1 MAGAWIGCLF
11 WLLSLRPTE
20 AVAWSCSVETLF
32 LEIPQNSQV
41 HTCAKVPFLKK
52 LQALGLQFY

>member
-11 WLLSLRPTE
+11 WLLSLRPTK
-20 AVAWSCSVETLF
+20 AVAWSCSVETVF

-41 HTCAKVPFLKK
+41 NTCAKVSFLKK
-52 LQALGLQFY
+52 LQA

>member
-1 MAGAWIGCLF
+1 MAGAWIAYLF

-20 AVAWSCSVETLF
+20 AVAWSCSVETVF

-41 HTCAKVPFLKK
+41 NTYAKVSFLIK
-52 LQALGLQFY
+52 LQA